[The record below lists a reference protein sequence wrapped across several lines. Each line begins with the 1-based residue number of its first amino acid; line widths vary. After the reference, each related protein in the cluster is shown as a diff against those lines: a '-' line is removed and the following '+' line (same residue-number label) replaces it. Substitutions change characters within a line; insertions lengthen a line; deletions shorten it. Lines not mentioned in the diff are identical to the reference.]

1 MTGRQF
7 EYKIRDYGD
16 VYITENYL
24 FMPKMRAV
32 KNKPVCVSDMRENG
46 ERVYFRTIAEALEF
60 VLDDGRKILDV
71 IENWTDMPEYSCV
84 FDGDENDNYIIWHT
98 K

>member
-32 KNKPVCVSDMRENG
+32 KNKP
-46 ERVYFRTIAEALEF
+46 RTCIF
-60 VLDDGRKILDV
+60 
-71 IENWTDMPEYSCV
+71 
-84 FDGDENDNYIIWHT
+84 
-98 K
+98 